1 MKTIWN
7 SQTRAALVTLMALY
21 AAGLAG
27 GILLANLTF
36 PYRDGS
42 AEVLAAYLAERLK
55 EGVVPSREY
64 FLYLLERR
72 SAGFFCFF
80 LAGLTAAARPAAWLG
95 AAGAGFLAGAALSM
109 ALLETGIRGMA
120 LFAAAGIPQCFFYS
134 PALLTLWLLAVRK
147 EGNLRNARGRQW
159 KWYLGGS
166 CLCFLAFFAG
176 ILLEAFG
183 NPYFLRWFF
192 EWF

>member
-7 SQTRAALVTLMALY
+7 SQTRAALVTLLALY
-21 AAGLAG
+21 VAGLAG

-42 AEVLAAYLAERLK
+42 AEVLAAYLAEQLK
-55 EGVVPSREY
+55 EGVVPSRDY

-72 SAGFFCFF
+72 TVGFFCFF
-80 LAGLTAAARPAAWLG
+80 LAGMTAAARPAAWLG
-95 AAGAGFLAGAALSM
+95 AAGCGFLAGAAMSM
-109 ALLETGIRGMA
+109 ALLETGIRGMV

-147 EGNLRNARGRQW
+147 EGNLWKARSGQW
-159 KWYLGGS
+159 KMYLGGS
-166 CLCFLAFFAG
+166 CLCYLVFLAG
-176 ILLEAFG
+176 IFLESFG
-183 NPYFLRWFF
+183 NPYFLKWLFGRF
-192 EWF
+192 